1 MKIALKNFNSHMQA
15 AARKAANPLPESQ
28 GPINWAE
35 VDRLLAE
42 AGGKPPEELV
52 KPRHLRV
59 K

>member
-1 MKIALKNFNSHMQA
+1 MKRALQNYNAHMQA
-15 AARKAANPLPESQ
+15 LARKAANPVQDSKD
-28 GPINWAE
+28 PINWAE

-42 AGGKPPEELV
+42 PRQNPPGELV